1 MSRSITTLLVVL
13 VCFAVPFFA
22 TTAAATQP
30 EATAQQLIDSLDQA
44 QGQERLDLQNAI
56 LLKGMAAHDLLY
68 DGPPAT
74 AELRAQLRKQLR
86 AARDK
91 AALDKGLVVHEWG
104 SVMVLANHDGA
115 TIGHLG
121 DDFSD
126 LPPFVYTWEK
136 HMQDQPMV
144 IRKPILYFYTKR
156 DHQLLGQVAIH
167 APHGLFTQ
175 WYPKVTSVQPS
186 FYGQIPSHVPVSNG
200 NIHWSGVKLQTHEQ
214 ADANLPTVDAEHPWW
229 HIARDVDAATVTVN
243 GESEKFLF
251 YRGVHKFGSEVSI
264 RGSEAEGRYEL
275 HNTSKHAIRNAVVM
289 RITDGRAIFRV
300 VPRLEPDQRVTVP
313 ITGEGAMTSDQA
325 LARFTEQ
332 LEADGLFPK
341 EAGVVRRIWGK
352 FFFKR
357 EGVRLLYV
365 MPEQRA
371 DEMLRLNIHPRP
383 ADVVRTLI
391 VQVEC
396 VTEKMTR
403 RITKLIDQLG
413 HQDYK
418 VREQA
423 QRQLERLDRFA
434 EAMLRKAV
442 AESNDAEVRDRA
454 RAILKKMESKKA
466 RPS

>member
-1 MSRSITTLLVVL
+1 MKCAIAPLALLA
-13 VCFAVPFFA
+13 C
-22 TTAAATQP
+22 AAALCLTGQADTTQP
-30 EATAQQLIDSLDQA
+30 EATTQQLVESLEHA
-44 QGQERLDLQNAI
+44 QGQELLDLQNAI
-56 LLKGMAAHDLLY
+56 LLKGMAGHDLLY
-68 DGPPAT
+68 TGSPAT
-74 AELRAQLRKQLR
+74 AELRAKLRKQLR

-115 TIGHLG
+115 NIGYLG

-144 IRKPILYFYTKR
+144 IRKPILYFYTKQDNR
-156 DHQLLGQVAIH
+156 QLGQVSIH

-186 FYGQIPSHVPVSNG
+186 FYGQVPTHVPVSNG
-200 NIHWSGVKLQTHEQ
+200 RVYWNGVRLNTGKH
-214 ADANLPTVDAEHPWW
+214 ADAALPTVDADHPWW
-229 HIARDVDAATVTVN
+229 HIARDVDAATITIN

-251 YRGVHKFGSEVSI
+251 YRGVNRFGSKI
-264 RGSEAEGRYEL
+264 TIAGSESEGRYEL
-275 HNTSKHAIRNAVVM
+275 HNTSKHTIRNVIMM
-289 RITDGRAIFRV
+289 RIVDDRMIYQL
-300 VPRLEPDQRVTVP
+300 VPLLEPDQKVAVS
-313 ITGEGAMTSDQA
+313 ITGEGSMAADEA

-341 EAGVVRRIWGK
+341 EADVVRRIWGK

-371 DEMLRLNIHPRP
+371 DEILRLKIHPKP
-383 ADVVRTLI
+383 ADVARTLI

-403 RITKLIDQLG
+403 RITQLIDQLG

-418 VREQA
+418 VRERA
-423 QRQLERLDRFA
+423 QRELERLDRFA
-434 EAMLRKAV
+434 EALLRKAV
-442 AESNDAEVRDRA
+442 AETQDAEVRDRA
-454 RAILKKMESKKA
+454 KAILMKMDQKKA
-466 RPS
+466 RPN